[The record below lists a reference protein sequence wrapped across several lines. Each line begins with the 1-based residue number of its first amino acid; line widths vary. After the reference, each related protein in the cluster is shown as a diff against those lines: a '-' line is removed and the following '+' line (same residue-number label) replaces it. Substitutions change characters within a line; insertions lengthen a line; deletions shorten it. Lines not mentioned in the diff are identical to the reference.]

1 MKKLLRKSRQTK
13 FDGRSKEDE
22 RRGGLGSG
30 VGRVDMRC
38 PSLKEWGRDIG
49 MRCPSY
55 RSGETSPVS
64 RSHYQKS
71 FNEA

>member
-1 MKKLLRKSRQTK
+1 MLITYMKKLLRKSRQTK

-38 PSLKEWGRDIG
+38 PSLRKWDRGLMLDV
-49 MRCPSY
+49 PPL
-55 RSGETSPVS
+55 RSGVGILV
-64 RSHYQKS
+64 
-71 FNEA
+71 